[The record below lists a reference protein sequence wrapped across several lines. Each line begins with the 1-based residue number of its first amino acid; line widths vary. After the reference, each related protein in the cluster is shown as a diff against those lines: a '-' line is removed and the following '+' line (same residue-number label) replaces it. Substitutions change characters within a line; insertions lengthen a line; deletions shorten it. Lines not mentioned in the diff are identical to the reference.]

1 MAIDPSARYGGQ
13 LDLSDPAFPHG
24 KPRNVSTPGDGTG
37 TPFEAGWLSDL
48 FGWQQDLL
56 DAAGLTPSDVPDQVG
71 SSQYNAG
78 IRAIVAERFDADGR
92 VQFPAAVTETVV
104 VPAAALTV
112 NNPDPTEFSRT
123 TGGIGIVASEPGILR
138 TLGSSPDVDAWL
150 ALNRYLPSDAVLTR
164 VRAAA
169 IFDDTGVGAALRM
182 YLETYGVNWA
192 TWVASGANHFDS
204 EILLDEKTKAAA
216 DPSARYILD
225 SGAIALGML
234 TKAGN
239 PASRSLRFQ
248 LVGEGQHVFALELTF
263 THSGLRNT

>member
-1 MAIDPSARYGGQ
+1 MAIDPSARYGAQ

-56 DAAGLTPSDVPDQVG
+56 DAAGLTPSDVPDEVG

-78 IRAIVAERFDADGR
+78 IRAIVSERFDGDGR
-92 VQFPAAVTETVV
+92 VEFPATLTETVV
-104 VPAAALTV
+104 VPAAAFTV
-112 NNPDPTEFSRT
+112 NNQDPTEFSRT
-123 TGGIGIVASEPGILR
+123 TGAIGIVASEPGILR

-150 ALNRYLPSDAVLTR
+150 GLNRYLPSDAVLTR

-169 IFDDTGVGAALRM
+169 LFDDTGIGAAIRL
-182 YLETYGVNWA
+182 YLETYGIDWA
-192 TWVASGANHFDS
+192 NWVASGTNHVDAS
-204 EILLDEKTKAAA
+204 TLLDEKTKAAA

-225 SGAIALGML
+225 SGVISYSML
-234 TKAGN
+234 TKAAS
-239 PASRSLRFQ
+239 PASRALRFQ

-263 THSGLRNT
+263 THPGLRNT